1 MDRELWLALYE
12 FVKKMPV
19 RGQGWLY
26 STAEIVMVY
35 FWAVV
40 HDRPMCW
47 ATDKRNWP
55 EDLRPRPLPSQSQ
68 LSRRMRGADVVELMT
83 FVENTFVTMIGANQ
97 RLIRIID
104 GKPLEVSNVSKDPD
118 ARYGRSAGGMH
129 KGYKWHVVHAGGPTP
144 LAWGLAPMNTSEK
157 VMAAK
162 LIPTLPGEGYLL
174 GDSEFD
180 TNPLHDLAHEAG
192 HQIVAAPKRRQ
203 TKGLGHR
210 RHSPHR
216 LRSITLLQS
225 HFGRALY
232 RYRRQIEREFGTL
245 VSFGGGLTCLPAW
258 VRRFN
263 RVRNWLHAK
272 ILINAVRWFRANAY
286 NLIKLLAPA

>member
-1 MDRELWLALYE
+1 MDRELWLALYA
-12 FVKKMPV
+12 FVVETSV
-19 RGQGWLY
+19 RGKGWLY

-47 ATDKRNWP
+47 ATDNRNWP
-55 EDLRPRPLPSQSQ
+55 EDLCPRPLPSQSQ
-68 LSRRMRGADVVELMT
+68 LSRRMRGVDVVELMT
-83 FVENTFVTMIGANQ
+83 FVENTFVGMIGADR

-118 ARYGRSAGGMH
+118 AGYGRSAGGMH
-129 KGYKWHVVHAGGPTP
+129 KGYKLHVVHAGGPVP

-174 GDSEFD
+174 ADTEYD
-180 TNPLHDLAHEAG
+180 TNRLHDLAHEAG
-192 HQIVAAPKRRQ
+192 HQIVAPKRGR
-203 TKGLGHR
+203 TKGLGHH
-210 RHSPHR
+210 RHSPYR
-216 LRSITLLQS
+216 LRSIALLQTD
-225 HFGRALY
+225 FGRALH

-245 VSFGGGLTCLPAW
+245 VSFGGGLNCLPAW
-258 VRRFN
+258 VRHFP
-263 RVRNWLHAK
+263 RVRNWVHAK
-272 ILINAVRWFRANAY
+272 LLINAARWFRTNRY
-286 NLIKLLAPA
+286 NLLALA

>member
-1 MDRELWLALYE
+1 MDRELWLALYG
-12 FVKKMPV
+12 FVAKAKIQG
-19 RGQGWLY
+19 RGWLY

-55 EDLRPRPLPSQSQ
+55 ADLGPRLLPSQSQ
-68 LSRRMRGADVVELMT
+68 LSRRMRGSDVVELMV
-83 FVENTFVTMIGANQ
+83 FVENTFVAMIGADR

-104 GKPLEVSNVSKDPD
+104 GKPLEVSNISKDPD
-118 ARYGRSAGGMH
+118 AGYGRSAGGKH
-129 KGYKWHVVHAGGPTP
+129 KGYKLHVVHAGGPTP
-144 LAWGLAPMNTSEK
+144 LAWGLSPMNTSEK

-162 LIPTLPGEGYLL
+162 LIPDLPGEGYLL
-174 GDSEFD
+174 GDTEYD
-180 TNPLHDLAHEAG
+180 TNSLHDLAHEAG
-192 HQIVAAPKRRQ
+192 HQIVAPRRRRA
-203 TKGLGHR
+203 KGLGHH
-210 RHSPHR
+210 RHSPYR
-216 LRSITLLQS
+216 LRSIALLQS
-225 HFGRALY
+225 RFGRTLL

-263 RVRNWLHAK
+263 RVRNWVHAK
-272 ILINAVRWFRANAY
+272 ILINAVRWFRANKF
-286 NLIKLLAPA
+286 NLLAPA